1 MTARERRVSDFK
13 RQRGLSL
20 VWVTILSALVAA
32 AAMAAIWSMRHE
44 RNLFAEGIDKVSSAA
59 PVRQAIE
66 AGKSVAG
73 AGTQGGELRKC
84 VIDGKA
90 VVSNTDCLD
99 GNRSSRRI
107 DIHDT
112 RGIEAPRAPKAPAP
126 SEATSNPALDKIIEK
141 QLN

>member
-1 MTARERRVSDFK
+1 MHH
-13 RQRGLSL
+13 RQRGALSL
-20 VWVTILSALVAA
+20 MWVAVLAALVAA

-44 RNLFAEGIDKVSSAA
+44 RNLFAEGVDQAAAGVPVQGAIGALRSA
-59 PVRQAIE
+59 
-66 AGKSVAG
+66 VAG
-73 AGTQGGELRKC
+73 AGPQGGELRKC
-84 VIDGKA
+84 VIDGKT